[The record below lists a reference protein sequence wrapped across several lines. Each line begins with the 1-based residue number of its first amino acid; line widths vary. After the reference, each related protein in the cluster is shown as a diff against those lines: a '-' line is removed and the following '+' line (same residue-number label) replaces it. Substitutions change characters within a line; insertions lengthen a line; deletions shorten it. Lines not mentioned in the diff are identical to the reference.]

1 MIYNIV
7 LVLGVQKIES
17 VIHTQIS
24 IVFRFFSDLF
34 KFAIMLLYKL
44 GHAKHLE
51 ECIAPEKC

>member
-1 MIYNIV
+1 M